1 MNTPYPT
8 LNFNLGEDI
17 DMLRDSVFQF
27 CSKEI
32 APRAADIDSSNEFPM
47 DLWRKLGDMGLLGI
61 TVEEQYGGTGMGYL
75 AHSVAME

>member
-47 DLWRKLGDMGLLGI
+47 DLWLKLGTWG
-61 TVEEQYGGTGMGYL
+61 
-75 AHSVAME
+75 S

>member
-47 DLWRKLGDMGLLGI
+47 DLWLRQGDMGHLGI
-61 TVEEQYGGTGMGYL
+61 TVEERYGGTGMG
-75 AHSVAME
+75 